1 MAGEYDDSEF
11 VDHDFE
17 AAEEPSVPASQPPV
31 KAPTREELAEQVQ
44 AKQSRLTELNHER
57 EELERER
64 TQLEESKR
72 RQTEFEQG
80 RDEMAAYLGRGIG
93 LLEEKQFA
101 AQKDSDQMAATLGL
115 LEESLS
121 KIEGLNEAS
130 WSKETWN
137 TELSR
142 ALAAIE
148 NSRMEWN
155 SARVKWGFLDETH
168 EQVKEENAGP
178 NRPFRPLTEPQTFPQ
193 LCRVGFALTWPVLLA
208 GLLVFTALLLK

>member
-115 LEESLS
+115 LKESLS

>member
-1 MAGEYDDSEF
+1 
-11 VDHDFE
+11 
-17 AAEEPSVPASQPPV
+17 
-31 KAPTREELAEQVQ
+31 
-44 AKQSRLTELNHER
+44 
-57 EELERER
+57 
-64 TQLEESKR
+64 
-72 RQTEFEQG
+72 
-80 RDEMAAYLGRGIG
+80 
-93 LLEEKQFA
+93 
-101 AQKDSDQMAATLGL
+101 MAATLGL
-115 LEESLS
+115 LKESLS